1 MENQK
6 IERQGAYGS
15 NSWLQD
21 VQRRRK
27 WVLRGL
33 SVVAFI
39 GVLVSDSMWQPN
51 GLVQE
56 TIEFLGVSML
66 ALCVLGRAWCTLYI
80 GGRKKAELVQ
90 DGPYSISRNPLYVFS
105 IMGAAGVGAAA
116 DSIVIT
122 VLTAVACY
130 AVFAVV
136 VLQEEAFLSARF
148 GRAYEAYCAR
158 VPRFWPRFSV
168 WRNVKTVD
176 ASPNLVLAS
185 VRDGALFFLAI
196 PLIMGID
203 YLRDIGVLP
212 TLFVLP

>member
-1 MENQK
+1 MEQQNA
-6 IERQGAYGS
+6 RRADS
-15 NSWLQD
+15 SSWLQD

-39 GVLVSDSMWQPN
+39 GVLICDSMWTP
-51 GLVQE
+51 GGFVQE
-56 TIEFLGVSML
+56 TIEFLGVTML

-105 IMGAAGVGAAA
+105 IIGAAGVGAAA
-116 DSIVIT
+116 DSIVTT
-122 VLTAVACY
+122 VLMAIACY

-136 VLQEEAFLSARF
+136 VIQEETFLSARF
-148 GRAYEAYCAR
+148 GRTYEAYCAR
-158 VPRFWPRFSV
+158 VPRFWPRFSA
-168 WRNVKTVD
+168 WQNVATVE

-185 VRDGALFFLAI
+185 VRDGVLFFLAI

-203 YLRDIGVLP
+203 YLREIGAVP